1 MGDNQEVAFVACLGD
16 WEVLYYFKGGR
27 FETAPI
33 VAWGIVAQ
41 EGTFV
46 RAFPVTTD
54 LAWSIED
61 NRAICN
67 MDGEVTCGDLERW
80 DTVWAWL
87 DEMQR
92 RESDA
97 PDMLPPERPLAQRAT
112 PFDGNAPVVL
122 ENFRQRFRQPQGDAS

>member
-1 MGDNQEVAFVACLGD
+1 MTADTNVAFVMALPGWD
-16 WEVLYYFKGGR
+16 VLYYFHGGR
-27 FETAPI
+27 FETAPV

-61 NRAICN
+61 TRAICTP
-67 MDGEVTCGDLERW
+67 DGDVTVGDLERW
-80 DTVWAWL
+80 DSVWSWL
-87 DEMQR
+87 DDMKR

-97 PDMLPPERPLAQRAT
+97 PDTLPPERPSTT
-112 PFDGNAPVVL
+112 PLPPSAGNAPLVL
-122 ENFRQRFRQPQGDAS
+122 ENFRQKFRQGDAS